1 MILSPARP
9 LSKPMLSPQEILE
22 ISQEISRRYSPVA
35 TTKLTQPTT
44 PEFRLSPT
52 EMLQI
57 SEEISR
63 KYALQTWVDSPQL
76 VLLPVDPNHL
86 YAYWSPDQEKITSV
100 SKDESHE
107 IVLRIYPQPGENTQ
121 TSPTQSWFDVVIDN
135 SQTQQ
140 KVPLPAQVNAN
151 AYSATIGKRYAD
163 DHLTAFSTSKVVHLP
178 RGSRASHLCREG
190 ARLSGTLPPALFS
203 NQEKLYSTNKNV
215 SGQAN

>member
-1 MILSPARP
+1 MILSPSRP

-22 ISQEISRRYSPVA
+22 ISQEISRGYSPVA
-35 TTKLTQPTT
+35 TAKLTQPTA
-44 PEFRLSPT
+44 PGFRLSPT

-63 KYALQTWVDSPQL
+63 KYALQTFVGSPQL
-76 VLLPVDPNHL
+76 VLLPVDPHHL
-86 YAYWSPDQEKITSV
+86 YAYWSPDQEKITSAP
-100 SKDESHE
+100 KDESHE
-107 IVLRIYPQPGENTQ
+107 IVLRIYPQPDDNTK

-151 AYSATIGKRYAD
+151 AYSATIGKRYPD
-163 DHLTAFSTSKVVHLP
+163 DRLAAFSTSKVVHVP
-178 RGSRASHLCREG
+178 RGSRASYQCREG
-190 ARLSGTLPPALFS
+190 VRLSGTLPPVTFS
-203 NQEKLYSTNKNV
+203 NQEKLYPTNKNV